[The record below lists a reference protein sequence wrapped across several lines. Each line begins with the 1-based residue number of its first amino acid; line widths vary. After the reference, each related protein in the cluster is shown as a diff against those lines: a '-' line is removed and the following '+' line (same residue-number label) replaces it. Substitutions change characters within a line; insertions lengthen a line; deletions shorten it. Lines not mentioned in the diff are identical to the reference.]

1 MTIQSTML
9 VVTIITLLMLYKIK
23 SLQMFNGLVKEFNCF
38 LVLLDMYYHE
48 SNSCILHLQ
57 GTHYLFILQYHT
69 LVSTSWYTITVN
81 TASFTTCTG
90 KNQLLAIPLSQQ
102 NNDSSH
108 YVRRNVCNLPYNT
121 DLGLLLSI

>member
-9 VVTIITLLMLYKIK
+9 VVTIINIVNVEIK

-57 GTHYLFILQYHT
+57 GTHYLFILQYQVYVESFKRASSIVTILCCVYTGPKTSSINQT
-69 LVSTSWYTITVN
+69 LSRQTQV
-81 TASFTTCTG
+81 
-90 KNQLLAIPLSQQ
+90 LS
-102 NNDSSH
+102 
-108 YVRRNVCNLPYNT
+108 
-121 DLGLLLSI
+121 